1 MRFGKISLAAIAAAS
16 LVSAPVMAESLS
28 PAAKAVGASKV
39 KRVGA
44 NAKAESKLGGG
55 SGVIV
60 AVLAAAAVIGGI
72 VIASGNDENKPKRPL
87 LFQDFALIRR
97 PSGRLFFVLER

>member
-1 MRFGKISLAAIAAAS
+1 MHFIKRSTKMRFGKFSLAAVAAAA

-44 NAKAESKLGGG
+44 GAKEESKIGGG

-60 AVLAAAAVIGGI
+60 AILAAVAVIGGI
-72 VIASGNDENKPKRPL
+72 VIAAGNDDDGPTSP
-87 LFQDFALIRR
+87 
-97 PSGRLFFVLER
+97 

>member
-1 MRFGKISLAAIAAAS
+1 MRLGKLSLAAVAAAS

-28 PAAKAVGASKV
+28 PAAKSVGASKV

-44 NAKAESKLGGG
+44 TTKEESKLGGG

-60 AVLAAAAVIGGI
+60 AILAAVAVIGGI
-72 VIASGNDENKPKRPL
+72 VIAAGNDDNKPTSP
-87 LFQDFALIRR
+87 
-97 PSGRLFFVLER
+97 

>member
-1 MRFGKISLAAIAAAS
+1 MRFGKFSLAAIAAAS

-44 NAKAESKLGGG
+44 SAKEESKLAGG
-55 SGVIV
+55 GVIV
-60 AVLAAAAVIGGI
+60 AVLAAVAVIGGI
-72 VIASGNDENKPKRPL
+72 VIAAGNDDNAPTSP
-87 LFQDFALIRR
+87 
-97 PSGRLFFVLER
+97 

>member
-1 MRFGKISLAAIAAAS
+1 MRFGKISLAALAAAS

-28 PAAKAVGASKV
+28 PAAKAVGTSSV

-44 NAKAESKLGGG
+44 ATKEESKLAGG
-55 SGVIV
+55 SGVII

-72 VIASGNDENKPKRPL
+72 VIAAGNDDDEPTSP
-87 LFQDFALIRR
+87 
-97 PSGRLFFVLER
+97 

>member
-1 MRFGKISLAAIAAAS
+1 MRFGKISLAAVAAAS
-16 LVSAPVMAESLS
+16 MVSAPVMAQSLS

-44 NAKAESKLGGG
+44 SASKESKQDGGMG

-60 AVLAAAAVIGGI
+60 AVLAAVAVIGGI
-72 VIASGNDENKPKRPL
+72 VIAAGNDDDGPTSP
-87 LFQDFALIRR
+87 
-97 PSGRLFFVLER
+97 